1 MSNPLIDK
9 YFELYPEKKEEPKK
23 EYLALSEEQ
32 MDVVSKYLTTP
43 DKYSTVSVTNVNPN
57 SVSAITAANHIS
69 HPFKTLTSYDRHSGE
84 DSFLQIAEKIKNKDA
99 RVTSVTLNRD
109 SVGLFTTYNL

>member
-43 DKYSTVSVTNVNPN
+43 DKYSTVSVTNVNLN
-57 SVSAITAANHIS
+57 SVSTITGGLHI
-69 HPFKTLTSYDRHSGE
+69 KKLTSYDSFTGDNTFLDIAGKIQSG
-84 DSFLQIAEKIKNKDA
+84 DA
-99 RVTSVTLNRD
+99 KVVSV
-109 SVGLFTTYNL
+109 SVNTEHFVKSYTFEVSVYT